1 MSFILSLNSASVA
14 QETTEDCHNQKN
26 LEQCHL
32 LEIILV
38 LFLRGGVFFV
48 GEEYMLIKTVI
59 DFCYLRHLNS
69 ILLQFYAFTED
80 NLDKANSRI
89 ACYHISNL

>member
-1 MSFILSLNSASVA
+1 MSFILSVNSASVA

-38 LFLRGGVFFV
+38 LFLRGGEGVFCR
-48 GEEYMLIKTVI
+48 G
-59 DFCYLRHLNS
+59 
-69 ILLQFYAFTED
+69 
-80 NLDKANSRI
+80 RI
-89 ACYHISNL
+89 YGD